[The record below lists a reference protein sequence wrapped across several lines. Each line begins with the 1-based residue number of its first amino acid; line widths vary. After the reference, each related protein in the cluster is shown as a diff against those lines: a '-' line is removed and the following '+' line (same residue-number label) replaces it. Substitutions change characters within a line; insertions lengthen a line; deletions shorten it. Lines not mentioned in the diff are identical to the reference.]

1 MKDTGNSI
9 GANVPER
16 TYTRTRA
23 AYLVNRSV
31 STIVRWHKEGL
42 YVPSASMQ
50 SGKLKVWL
58 YTDDDISAL
67 KQIARAQKP
76 GRKPKARSSDAMPR
90 LPLIED
96 TPLQLPDELE
106 R

>member
-23 AYLVNRSV
+23 AYQVNRSV

-42 YVPSASMQ
+42 YAPSESMQ

-58 YTDDDISAL
+58 YTDADIVAL
-67 KQIARAQKP
+67 KQIARVQKP
-76 GRKPKARSSDAMPR
+76 GRKPQVRSADALPR
-90 LPLIED
+90 LSPDGD